1 MKIEDVKLKIESS
14 EFYKNN
20 NVKQLIKLV
29 IDLYENQRIENTNLE
44 NDGDMLLFQCG
55 EDCLSKDYFIVDI
68 TRQVI
73 PDLDDIDE
81 ATDAMQQLSTT
92 FKFLPSEIAFALSAT
107 SQWCCALNEV
117 NSFRVF
123 VENSDVYKWAIK
135 NDAVKI
141 DIGLSY
147 I

>member
-1 MKIEDVKLKIESS
+1 MKIEDIKLKIESS

-20 NVKQLIKLV
+20 DIKQLIKLV
-29 IDLYENQRIENTNLE
+29 IDLYESYRIENTILE

-55 EDCLSKDYFIVDI
+55 EDSLSKDYFIVDI

-81 ATDAMQQLSTT
+81 ATDAMQQLRTI
-92 FKFLPSEIAFALSAT
+92 FKFLPSEAAFALSTT
-107 SQWCCALNEV
+107 SQWCSALNEV
-117 NSFRVF
+117 DSLRTFIKNSEAFQ
-123 VENSDVYKWAIK
+123 WAIK
-135 NDAVKI
+135 NDVVKV
-141 DIGLSY
+141 DIELSY

>member
-1 MKIEDVKLKIESS
+1 MKIEDIKLKIESS

-20 NVKQLIKLV
+20 DIKQLIKLV
-29 IDLYENQRIENTNLE
+29 IDLYESYRIENTILE

-55 EDCLSKDYFIVDI
+55 EDSLSKDYFIVDI

-81 ATDAMQQLSTT
+81 ATDAMQQLRTI
-92 FKFLPSEIAFALSAT
+92 FKFLPSEAAFALSTT
-107 SQWCCALNEV
+107 SQWCSALNEV
-117 NSFRVF
+117 DSFRMF
-123 VENSDVYKWAIK
+123 ISNSDAFQWAIK
-135 NDAVKI
+135 NDVVKV
-141 DIGLSY
+141 DIELSY